1 MELKELLL
9 RYKEIT
15 EKFIEAIKND
25 EEADKFLVERTEI
38 IEEMNGMDIKKEEL
52 KKVVEEINLLTVE
65 KEAFNTLNEERSKIK
80 DEIFQ
85 LKKSKR
91 AVFAY
96 ENKFN
101 GINFINKEI

>member
-9 RYKEIT
+9 EYKKNT
-15 EKFIEAIKND
+15 EKFIEAIKN
-25 EEADKFLVERTEI
+25 EEYADVFLEKRTEI
-38 IEEMNGMDIKKEEL
+38 IEEMNGMNIKKEEL
-52 KKVVEEINLLTVE
+52 KKIVEEINLLTVE
-65 KEAFNTLNEERSKIK
+65 NEAYIILNEERSRIK

-91 AVFAY
+91 AAFAY
-96 ENKFN
+96 ENKFK

>member
-9 RYKEIT
+9 RYKKVT

-25 EEADKFLVERTEI
+25 EEADKFLEERTEI
-38 IEEMNGMDIKKEEL
+38 IEEMNSMNIKKEEL

-65 KEAFNTLNEERSKIK
+65 KEAFNILNEERSKIK

-91 AVFAY
+91 AAFTY